1 MASAKSNSGK
11 TPPKSQAADDLR
23 ALFEDELKSL
33 TLLAKINPKQDSYY
47 NNLFIKLTDSLY
59 NNERAIRNKFARIEF
74 ETEEIGAKEM
84 EQFLG
89 ALKRI
94 IIQGI
99 DWLFWLVTFVWNWS
113 FGQISRALNLSI
125 QTLPDWKALLYI
137 LLVVLLLYMAYM
149 VIPRILAAIVGIFG
163 AIWSL
168 VETLI
173 KIAVDMVWYILA
185 AYGIAL
191 VINTVKVG
199 TIFGKL
205 PLQ

>member
-1 MASAKSNSGK
+1 
-11 TPPKSQAADDLR
+11 
-23 ALFEDELKSL
+23 
-33 TLLAKINPKQDSYY
+33 
-47 NNLFIKLTDSLY
+47 
-59 NNERAIRNKFARIEF
+59 
-74 ETEEIGAKEM
+74 M

-149 VIPRILAAIVGIFG
+149 VIPRILAAIVGIFR

-168 VETLI
+168 VETLV

>member
-1 MASAKSNSGK
+1 
-11 TPPKSQAADDLR
+11 
-23 ALFEDELKSL
+23 
-33 TLLAKINPKQDSYY
+33 
-47 NNLFIKLTDSLY
+47 
-59 NNERAIRNKFARIEF
+59 
-74 ETEEIGAKEM
+74 M

-149 VIPRILAAIVGIFG
+149 VIPRVLAAIVGIFG

>member
-1 MASAKSNSGK
+1 
-11 TPPKSQAADDLR
+11 
-23 ALFEDELKSL
+23 
-33 TLLAKINPKQDSYY
+33 
-47 NNLFIKLTDSLY
+47 
-59 NNERAIRNKFARIEF
+59 
-74 ETEEIGAKEM
+74 M

-149 VIPRILAAIVGIFG
+149 VIPRILAAIVGIFR

-168 VETLI
+168 VETFV
-173 KIAVDMVWYILA
+173 KTAVDIVWYILA

-199 TIFGKL
+199 AIFGNL
-205 PLQ
+205 PWL